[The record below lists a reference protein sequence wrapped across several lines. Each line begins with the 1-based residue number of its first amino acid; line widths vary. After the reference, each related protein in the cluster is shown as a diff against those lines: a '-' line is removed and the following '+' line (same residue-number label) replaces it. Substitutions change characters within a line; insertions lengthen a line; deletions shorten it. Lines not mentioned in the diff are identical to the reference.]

1 MSRNTFVEDANKLF
15 IRRQLFENVYIVSH
29 YERSLG
35 PVACPGK
42 KTIVAILLVGCHLV
56 GRPFGKVTASFVCL
70 VTTIRLP
77 EKISKNSEINVLPW

>member
-1 MSRNTFVEDANKLF
+1 MARNTFVEDTNKLS

-42 KTIVAILLVGCHLV
+42 KNNCGDIAG
-56 GRPFGKVTASFVCL
+56 
-70 VTTIRLP
+70 RLP
-77 EKISKNSEINVLPW
+77 SC